1 MWKESYRVGVEK
13 IDTQHQELFQRVS
26 EFLESFAGEDSWDK
40 KIAKVKETSEFMQS
54 YVVEHFSDEEVYQK
68 EINYMRSEKHHQIH
82 EEFKAEVTKMS
93 QKLVDSNYNE
103 EIAQEFGGKLMTWL
117 IYHVAIEDQKIGDYV
132 RGERKSDES

>member
-13 IDTQHQELFQRVS
+13 INTQHQELFRRVS
-26 EFLESFAGEDSWDK
+26 DFLAAFTGEGTWDD
-40 KIAKVKETSEFMQS
+40 KINKVKETAEFMQS

-68 EINYMRSEKHHQIH
+68 TINYIHSEKHHQIH
-82 EEFKAEVTKMS
+82 EEFKAEVTKIA
-93 QKLVDSNYNE
+93 QKLVENDYSE

-132 RGERKSDES
+132 RRESKNDES